1 MTYRVIA
8 LDLDGTLLDRQKR
21 ILPESL
27 AVLAEA
33 RAQGVKVIVV
43 TGRHHVAIHPFYQAL
58 QLDTPAICCNG
69 TYLYDYHAR
78 KVITSDPMDKIKAK
92 KVVDLLEHHGIHGL
106 LYIDDAM
113 LYQHLNGHV
122 SRSIVWGEA
131 LPQGQRPNIVKVDS
145 LRDAADQA
153 NSVWKFATSH
163 EDLNALRAF
172 AKQVEDDLGLACE
185 WSWHDQ
191 VDVAKQGNSKGRR
204 LQEWVESQGMSMAD
218 VIAFGDNYNDLSMLE
233 NVGLGVAMGNAD
245 DAIKQRAGL
254 TDLRQTFWRN
264 VNRLF
269 TVFMGSQ

>member
-27 AVLAEA
+27 AVLTEA

-58 QLDTPAICCNG
+58 QLDTRPSAATVLIC
-69 TYLYDYHAR
+69 TIIRRAKSSPLTR
-78 KVITSDPMDKIKAK
+78 LIKSKPK
-92 KVVDLLEHHGIHGL
+92 KVVDLLEQHGIHGL
-106 LYIDDAM
+106 LYVDDAM

-131 LPQGQRPNIVKVDS
+131 LPEGQRPNIVKVDS

-163 EDLNALRAF
+163 EDLDALRAF

-254 TDLRQTFWRN
+254 VIADNEQPGIAEVIRAKVL
-264 VNRLF
+264 
-269 TVFMGSQ
+269 G

>member
-78 KVITSDPMDKIKAK
+78 KVITSDPLDKVKAK

-106 LYIDDAM
+106 LYVDDAM
-113 LYQHLNGHV
+113 LYQNLNGHV

-131 LPQGQRPNIVKVDS
+131 LPEGQRPNIVKVDS
-145 LRDAADQA
+145 LRDAADRA

-172 AKQVEDDLGLACE
+172 AKQAEDDLGLACE

-191 VDVAKQGNSKGRR
+191 VDIAKQGNSKGRR

-254 TDLRQTFWRN
+254 VIADNEQPGIAEVIRAKVL
-264 VNRLF
+264 
-269 TVFMGSQ
+269 G